1 MNDTSAGDPTSL
13 FFFSLYEI
21 LTPAVSG
28 RCHIDPTGTSAH
40 CSIVAASSLLQFR
53 IDAFDRAI
61 DAPRSCRRGKQLFPP
76 LHKNNSRV
84 YFVFFRSVVYRFLW
98 TTYTRHEKKKML
110 FLYSIEVKKKKK
122 HCTVSFSFA
131 VVYKTISPSKGR
143 HKKYCSY
150 RRSQRPLRLTRKQ
163 VSRTIFFS
171 YLITPV
177 SFHITAFSECERN
190 TKATIAFASDVIS
203 LCKARPFLFS
213 CLALFC
219 FVFIPSA
226 PPSSKSV
233 VHRSQGCFQ
242 RPTENNLKCA
252 VRVSSFF
259 FFFFSDHG

>member
-1 MNDTSAGDPTSL
+1 MRSIAPSMRHDRVDEANNSFLLSTKTILAFIL
-13 FFFSLYEI
+13 FFSV
-21 LTPAVSG
+21 AS
-28 RCHIDPTGTSAH
+28 CTGS
-40 CSIVAASSLLQFR
+40 FGER
-53 IDAFDRAI
+53 
-61 DAPRSCRRGKQLFPP
+61 
-76 LHKNNSRV
+76 
-84 YFVFFRSVVYRFLW
+84 
-98 TTYTRHEKKKML
+98 TRDLKKKML
-110 FLYSIEVKKKKK
+110 FLYSIEVKEKK

-203 LCKARPFLFS
+203 LWKARPFLFS

-219 FVFIPSA
+219 FYSFGASFFEECRASFAGVFPEADRKQFKVRSA
-226 PPSSKSV
+226 GV
-233 VHRSQGCFQ
+233 V
-242 RPTENNLKCA
+242 
-252 VRVSSFF
+252 FF
-259 FFFFSDHG
+259 FFFF